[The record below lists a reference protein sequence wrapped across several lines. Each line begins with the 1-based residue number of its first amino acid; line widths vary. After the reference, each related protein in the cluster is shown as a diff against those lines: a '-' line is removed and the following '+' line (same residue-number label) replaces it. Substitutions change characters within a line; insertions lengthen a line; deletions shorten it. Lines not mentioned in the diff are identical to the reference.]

1 MIFPRTTVVGS
12 NSAGQT
18 SHPMSHNYSRSM
30 NEQQTCGNSNRM
42 HFRVTARNV
51 TSSKEKSRQN
61 PFVHVELNTADPE
74 KAKRFYSKLWQLED
88 VPKPCRARWFLTV
101 IKVGEGT
108 RGV

>member
-74 KAKRFYSKLWQLED
+74 KAKRVFGY
-88 VPKPCRARWFLTV
+88 RLTV
-101 IKVGEGT
+101 WGGQGCDIRVVT
-108 RGV
+108 QLLLDVAA